1 LHCYDAD
8 EILFGDDAL
17 VVVDCA
23 VFHMGVVAFNE
34 FLYVNLTTKQ
44 VIEGSHLSDSFVDFH
59 SLTNRRI

>member
-1 LHCYDAD
+1 MHCYDAD